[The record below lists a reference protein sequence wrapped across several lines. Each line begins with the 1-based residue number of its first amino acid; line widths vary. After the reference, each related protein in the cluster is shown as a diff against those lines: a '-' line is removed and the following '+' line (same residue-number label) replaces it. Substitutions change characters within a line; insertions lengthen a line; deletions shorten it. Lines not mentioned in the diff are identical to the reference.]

1 MGTAKAPTPAKGLK
15 GLLTPWMGADPQFNR
30 IAPPRDWER
39 MWTRAQ
45 DWQHRGGLMA
55 LTPPNR
61 PVPRQASCHFYG
73 RDADP
78 RNVYFY

>member
-1 MGTAKAPTPAKGLK
+1 MGTADTQKLQTER
-15 GLLTPWMGADPQFNR
+15 MGAVPRFTSD
-30 IAPPRDWER
+30 APPRDWER
-39 MWTRAQ
+39 
-45 DWQHRGGLMA
+45 QHRCGLMA